1 MCNKKQETQLMNNK
15 LFTEFDVSYYSVPL
29 YEGDSLDCY
38 LFDSEPVHGT
48 KQFDQDTIELL
59 KADMIDTAG

>member
-1 MCNKKQETQLMNNK
+1 MNNR
-15 LFTEFDVSYYSVPL
+15 LFTEFDISYYSVPL
-29 YEGDSLDCY
+29 YEGDTLDCA
-38 LFDSEPVHGT
+38 LFENEPVRTT